1 MGATGTGDD
10 RAAHGQ
16 VLQTEVRG
24 DPRAP
29 AASAGDD
36 REAIGGESP
45 ARPSRPARV
54 LAVDAAV
61 LLGLAG
67 VAITQPLLDL
77 FGRNPTFFVAGG
89 YGRRQIVAFA
99 LTVAF
104 VPALLLFLV
113 SAAPGLVNR
122 RLGAWVHG
130 VAVGTLAGLFGLVLA
145 RTLGVDPPW
154 AAMSLAVLVGVGTA
168 VMERRVRL
176 ARQFLSYLAV
186 GNVAFV
192 VLFLL
197 ASPTSELLGG
207 ATYADAGRV
216 KVPPLDGPVLVVV
229 LDEFPLTSLL
239 RPDGSINDTRY
250 PNLAALAEQATWFR
264 NAASESRTTFVSVPT
279 ILTGVRARDDDLPFV
294 GDHPRNYFTLFGSR
308 YPVNRYELVTDLCPP
323 AVCAPERGQSLR
335 QALEDASVVYRHRVF
350 PEEWRE
356 GLPDIEHSWGNFGGD
371 VGAEDAALATTVPTT
386 PTGSPDPMAR
396 MKRVPATDGGAV
408 GQAGAL
414 LRQIDLIGAEPSINM
429 IHVQLPHHP
438 YNLTP
443 WGGVDTDTW
452 IPSAV
457 PRTASDPGYEFIF
470 RELRGLQAMQVG
482 AVDGMIGQLLAH
494 LEDTGAWDDAT
505 VVVTSDH
512 GVDITPPGFT
522 RKPSDDNLDEL
533 FRIPLFIK
541 APGQTAGQVRDDP
554 ASTVDVL
561 PSLVDL
567 LGIDADWTFEG
578 HSLFDGSE
586 PKIDRFLTSD
596 VQAGFEVAGRQAAM
610 FPRGEGWDDLAAV
623 GEGEDLVGRA
633 VADYQVGAPSELAV
647 RFDRGDLLDNLSR
660 AGEVPYS
667 LRGSLTG
674 TAGTPPELVVALNG
688 TLAGTIGGYRPD
700 GDAWKFSGLMANYF
714 VDGPNDVVA
723 YEVER
728 SRTGVVLH
736 AVTSG

>member
-1 MGATGTGDD
+1 VGATGTGDD
-10 RAAHGQ
+10 RAAHSQ
-16 VLQTEVRG
+16 VMQNEVRD

-29 AASAGDD
+29 AGDD
-36 REAIGGESP
+36 REATGGESP
-45 ARPSRPARV
+45 ARPSRPWRV

-99 LTVAF
+99 LTVAI
-104 VPALLLFLV
+104 VPALLVFLV
-113 SAAPGLVNR
+113 SAVPGLVNR

-130 VAVGTLAGLFGLVLA
+130 LAVGTLAGLFGLVLA
-145 RTLGVDPPW
+145 RTLGLDAPW

-168 VMERRVRL
+168 VLEWRVRL

-229 LDEFPLTSLL
+229 LDEFSLTSLL

-250 PNLAALAEQATWFR
+250 PNFAALAEQATWFR
-264 NAASESRTTFVSVPT
+264 NAAS
-279 ILTGVRARDDDLPFV
+279 DDLPFV

-323 AVCAPERGQSLR
+323 AVCAAERGQPLG
-335 QALEDASVVYRHRVF
+335 QALEDASIVYRHRVF

-371 VGAEDAALATTVPTT
+371 VGGEDAAPATTVPTT

-396 MKRVPATDGGAV
+396 MKRVPATDGGTV

-414 LRQIDLIGAEPSINM
+414 LRQIDLIGSEPSINM

-438 YNLTP
+438 YDLTP

-482 AVDGMIGQLLAH
+482 AVDGMIGHLLAH
-494 LEDTGAWDDAT
+494 LKDTGAWDDAT

-541 APGQTAGQVRDDP
+541 APGQTAGQVRDDS

-567 LGIDADWTFEG
+567 LGVEADWTFDG

-586 PKIDRFLTSD
+586 PKIDRLLTSD
-596 VQAGFEVAGRQAAM
+596 VRAAFRVAERQAAQ

-633 VADYQVGAPSELAV
+633 VADYRVGEPSELAV
-647 RFDRGDLLDNLSR
+647 RFDRRDLLANLSLTG
-660 AGEVPYS
+660 AVPYS
-667 LRGSLTG
+667 LRGSLIGSTD
-674 TAGTPPELVVALNG
+674 TPPELVVALNG
-688 TLAGTIGGYRPD
+688 TLAGTIGGYRRD

-723 YEVER
+723 YQVER
-728 SRTGVVLH
+728 TRDGVVLH

>member
-16 VLQTEVRG
+16 VLQSEVRG
-24 DPRAP
+24 DPRTP

-36 REAIGGESP
+36 REAIGGETA
-45 ARPSRPARV
+45 ARPSRPGRV

-154 AAMSLAVLVGVGTA
+154 AAMSLAVLVGIGTA
-168 VMERRVRL
+168 VLEWRVRL
-176 ARQFLSYLAV
+176 ARQFLSYLAL

-239 RPDGSINDTRY
+239 RADGSINDTRY
-250 PNLAALAEQATWFR
+250 PNLAALAEQSTWFR

-323 AVCAPERGQSLR
+323 AVCAPERGQPLR
-335 QALEDASVVYRHRVF
+335 QALEDASVVYRHRVL
-350 PEEWRE
+350 PEDWRD

-371 VGAEDAALATTVPTT
+371 VGGADAAAATTVPTT

-438 YNLTP
+438 YVLTP

-647 RFDRGDLLDNLSR
+647 RFDRGDLLDNLSL

-723 YEVER
+723 YQVER

>member
-1 MGATGTGDD
+1 MDAGQTGASPAAINQVVLNEVQQNRRAGSAAGGDD
-10 RAAHGQ
+10 RA
-16 VLQTEVRG
+16 
-24 DPRAP
+24 P
-29 AASAGDD
+29 
-36 REAIGGESP
+36 GGVGSQR
-45 ARPSRPARV
+45 ARPWRMLV
-54 LAVDAAV
+54 VDGAV

-67 VAITQPLLDL
+67 VAITQPVLDL

-104 VPALLLFLV
+104 VPALVVFAA
-113 SAAPGLVNR
+113 SAVPGLVDR
-122 RLGAWVHG
+122 RLGAWLHSL
-130 VAVGTLAGLFGLVLA
+130 AVGGLAGLFGLVVA
-145 RTLGVDPPW
+145 QTLGAETLWPAV
-154 AAMSLAVLVGVGTA
+154 ALALLMSIGIAVL
-168 VMERRVRL
+168 ELRVRL

-192 VLFLL
+192 VMFLV
-197 ASPTSELLGG
+197 ASPTAELLGG
-207 ATYADAGRV
+207 ASYADAGSV
-216 KVPPLDGPVLVVV
+216 KIPPLDGPVLVVV

-239 RPDGSINDTRY
+239 RGDGSINEARY
-250 PNLAALAEQATWFR
+250 PNLAALAEQSTWFR

-279 ILTGVRARDDDLPFV
+279 ILTGVRAADDDLPFV
-294 GDHPRNYFTLFGSR
+294 GDHPRNYFTLFGPR

-323 AVCAPERGQSLR
+323 AVCERERGEPLR
-335 QALEDASVVYRHRVF
+335 QALEDASVVYRHRVL
-350 PEEWRE
+350 PKEWRD
-356 GLPDIEHSWGNFGGD
+356 GLPDIDHSWGNFGD
-371 VGAEDAALATTVPTT
+371 DMVGEAPVSGTTVPTT

-396 MKRVPATDGGAV
+396 MNQVPASDGGRL

-438 YNLTP
+438 YELTP

-452 IPSAV
+452 IPSSV
-457 PRTASDPGYEFIF
+457 PRAPSDPGYEFIF

-482 AVDGMIGQLLAH
+482 AIDGMIGHLIAH
-494 LEDTGAWDDAT
+494 LKDAGAWDDAT

-522 RKPSDDNLDEL
+522 RTPSEDNVDEL

-541 APGQTAGQVRDDP
+541 APGQTAGEVRDDP

-567 LGIDADWTFEG
+567 LGIETNWTFEG

-586 PKIDRFLTSD
+586 PKIDRLVTSD
-596 VQAGFEVAGRQAAM
+596 VQVAFEVAGRQSAQ
-610 FPRGEGWDDLAAV
+610 FPRGDGWDDLAAV
-623 GEGEDLVGRA
+623 GEGEDLVGRT
-633 VADYQVGAPSELAV
+633 VADYEVGAPSALTLTYQH
-647 RFDRGDLLDNLSR
+647 RDLLAKLSLS
-660 AGEVPYS
+660 GEVPYS

-674 TAGTPPELVVALNG
+674 GDGTPPELVVALNG
-688 TLAGTIGGYRPD
+688 TFAGTIGGYRPD

-714 VDGPNDVVA
+714 VDGPNDVAA
-723 YEVER
+723 YQVER
-728 SRTGVVLH
+728 AGERIILH
-736 AVTSG
+736 EVAAR